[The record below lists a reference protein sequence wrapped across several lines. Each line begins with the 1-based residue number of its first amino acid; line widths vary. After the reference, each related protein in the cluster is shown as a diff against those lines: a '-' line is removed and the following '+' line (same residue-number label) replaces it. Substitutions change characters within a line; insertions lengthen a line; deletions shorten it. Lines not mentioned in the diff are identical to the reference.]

1 MNWFSNALNFM
12 STLGVAL
19 GGKKGSIGDFSSDLM
34 KLPGYSPVA
43 DENFDSKNY
52 SIQGT
57 TDAVDN
63 TRLLDSY
70 GIVILKEF
78 NNTQQALMNLQD
90 DAKAKKFFASLT
102 KPNIRT

>member
-19 GGKKGSIGDFSSDLM
+19 GGKKGSVGDFSSDLM
-34 KLPGYSPVA
+34 KLPGYSAVA
-43 DENFDSKNY
+43 NENFDSKNY

-57 TDAVDN
+57 TAAVDN
-63 TRLLDSY
+63 TKLLSTY
-70 GIVILKEF
+70 RTLLLKEF
-78 NNTQQALMNLQD
+78 NSTQQSLMSLQD

>member
-19 GGKKGSIGDFSSDLM
+19 GGKKGSVGDFSSDLM
-34 KLPGYSPVA
+34 KLPGYSAVA

-57 TDAVDN
+57 THAVDN

-78 NNTQQALMNLQD
+78 NKRKQKQQKQ
-90 DAKAKKFFASLT
+90 
-102 KPNIRT
+102 